1 MCFFC
6 LFFLPERKGKKT
18 FVGSFFLLFF
28 LDFLLLSLQTRGW
41 HSAFAV
47 LIFPLGKAL
56 QEALGLAIRE

>member
-1 MCFFC
+1 MIF
-6 LFFLPERKGKKT
+6 LFVFLPERKGKKT
-18 FVGSFFLLFF
+18 FVGSFFFFF
-28 LDFLLLSLQTRGW
+28 LDFLLLCLQTRGW